1 MEESLKLKAIDV
13 NLSFKGIMDLTRH
26 SRKLAINAQV
36 ASSRI
41 GAAGEPFSVLVKE
54 LIVMSE
60 ELTRMIEE
68 VEDIFAKMV
77 NQVAKWNGENKRG
90 KFFAESLN
98 LIIAKE
104 KAESAEDDDG
114 NETEKP
120 DKHQFLPGTAGEH
133 LERILETSKK
143 TIADQ
148 REGLFEN
155 AQKLAGLL
163 GGVRNMT
170 QKHSKY
176 LAITAKV
183 ESVRV
188 SDYGEDLIIVAE
200 NISQLTADIAK
211 IHEDAEEEVYKLI
224 KMIETYKQYRKGV
237 N

>member
-13 NLSFKGIMDLTRH
+13 NVSFNGIMDLTRH

-41 GAAGEPFSVLVKE
+41 GVAGEPFSVLVQE

-60 ELTRMIEE
+60 ELTRMIVE

-77 NQVAKWNGENKRG
+77 NQVAKWDGENKRN
-90 KFFAESLN
+90 KFFTESLN
-98 LIIAKE
+98 LIIAYE
-104 KAESAEDDDG
+104 NAESAENSSE

-133 LERILETSKK
+133 LENILETSKT
-143 TIADQ
+143 TITNQ

-155 AQKLAGLL
+155 AKKLSGLL

-211 IHEDAEEEVYKLI
+211 IHEDAEDEVYKLI
-224 KMIETYKQYRKGV
+224 KMIETYKQHRQGAS
-237 N
+237 